1 VAFLNM
7 TNLKVNLLLQGFFF
21 FLFLSSSVLVFAQIP
36 PEREVV
42 VLAMNDVY
50 RIEGVEGGKR
60 GGMGLVRALRRGLEQ
75 QNPELLFLHAG
86 DFLFPSLLSEWTQG
100 AHMVEVLNRL
110 DGAPGVFDPRMFV
123 VFGNHEFDQANRKH
137 AALLQARIDQSEFQ
151 WLGTNIRFAQED
163 GKPLVASN
171 NLQVGRIVESGGI
184 RVGIF
189 GLTTDKQPANKIA
202 YVEKIL
208 DPVRVAEEQTKLLRA
223 RGAEVVIALTH
234 LALEKDREI
243 LETLGARGP
252 DLIIGGHEHQR
263 HHVEIEGRWILK
275 ADADARTA
283 TVVRIRMIREKPFI
297 SFGYR
302 FLDRDRLSPDPEIQ
316 KRVDR
321 ILQDHEEWFCAKHRE
336 EVGCLHQA
344 VGETGV
350 LLNGE
355 ELEIRSY
362 ETNLGNWVADQVLAV
377 VEDADIAFINAGSLR
392 VNQDIPPGPI
402 TQRDL
407 EELLPY
413 NSELVQVELN
423 NHQLGAVLERATEDW
438 SGKGQW
444 LQISGFAFAHDP
456 RKGEGRR
463 VDAISLV
470 QDGKMIKLPARPLQ
484 AITYKYLIEGGDG
497 YDMLKPLKWVSV
509 GVSLKE
515 RLHQTLRASTKPIQP
530 QVDGRIC
537 NLAETGKRPCA
548 FRDISN

>member
-1 VAFLNM
+1 MAFLNM

-60 GGMGLVRALRRGLEQ
+60 GGMGLVRALRRELEQ

-100 AHMVEVLNRL
+100 AHMVEVLNSL

-123 VFGNHEFDQANRKH
+123 VFGNHEFDQANGKH

-189 GLTTDKQPANKIA
+189 GLTTDKSPANKID
-202 YVEKIL
+202 YVDEFL
-208 DPVRVAEEQTKLLRA
+208 NPVDVAEEQTKRLRDQ
-223 RGAEVVIALTH
+223 GAEVVIALTH

-243 LETLGARGP
+243 LETLGERGP